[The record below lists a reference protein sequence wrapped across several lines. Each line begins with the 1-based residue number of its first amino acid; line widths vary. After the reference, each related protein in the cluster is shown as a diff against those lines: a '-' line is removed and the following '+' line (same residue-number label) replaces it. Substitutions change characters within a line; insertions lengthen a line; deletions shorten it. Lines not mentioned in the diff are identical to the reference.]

1 MRTKLF
7 VRTSKKSKAAIIMI
21 GTFQSV
27 RTESKEAYDE
37 LMNFIQ
43 SVPHYVVKHC
53 GTCKPIYITKEYGI
67 VNRYGILVSKEPL
80 NIEGDVEFP
89 KGVFKRESILS
100 FDELKEFI
108 G

>member
-1 MRTKLF
+1 MKTKLF

-53 GTCKPIYITKEYGI
+53 ETCKPIYITKNGI